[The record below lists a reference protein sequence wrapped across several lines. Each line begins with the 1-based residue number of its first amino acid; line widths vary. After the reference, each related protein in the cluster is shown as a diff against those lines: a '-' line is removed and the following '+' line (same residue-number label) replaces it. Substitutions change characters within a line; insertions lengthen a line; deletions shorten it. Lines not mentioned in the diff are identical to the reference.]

1 MKFHVILISNYL
13 NPMANPVHY
22 SPSELVELYPQVSKI
37 GWSAVKIGMMY
48 RCGLFVG
55 YSSGKEKKSM
65 ILEESFVDLMKYTA
79 YVNKKR
85 NFFDE
90 DDFPNF

>member
-1 MKFHVILISNYL
+1 
-13 NPMANPVHY
+13 MANPLHY
-22 SPSELVELYPQVSKI
+22 SPSELVDLYPQVSKI
-37 GWSAVKIGMMY
+37 GWSAVKIGMMF

-55 YSSGKEKKSM
+55 YSSGKEKKAM
-65 ILEESFVDLMKYTA
+65 ILEESFVDLMKYIT

-90 DDFPNF
+90 DDLPNF